1 MNICNQTRATR
12 TTKRMATT
20 KCNKKLMEKLK
31 STPGCTYHD
40 MGRGELPGFE
50 IEYNSAA
57 FHTWKDHYLPHDH
70 EHPDLAKCD
79 ILYLPY
85 PAIVLPPDIG
95 VELHAIGQVYPE
107 VVNTLIA
114 YAPLRATDFTALLD
128 PPVPL
133 ELVPTPPGIKFNH
146 STLAAYRVL
155 ERIQTGEGLP
165 SIAALAP
172 GTAIARLN
180 IYYANCIITFLLR
193 KL

>member
-1 MNICNQTRATR
+1 MSTTR
-12 TTKRMATT
+12 
-20 KCNKKLMEKLK
+20 CNKKLLETLK
-31 STPGCTYHD
+31 ETPGCTYHD
-40 MGRGELPGFE
+40 MGRGEIPGFE
-50 IEYNSAA
+50 LEYNSAA
-57 FHTWKDHYLPHDH
+57 FKLWKDHYLPNDH
-70 EHPDLAKCD
+70 EHPDLRKCD

-95 VELHAIGQVYPE
+95 VELHAIGLVYPE
-107 VVNTLIA
+107 VVNALIA
-114 YAPLRATDFTALLD
+114 YSPLRAQDFTALPP

-133 ELVPTPPGIKFNH
+133 EPVPTPPGIKFNH

-172 GTAIARLN
+172 GTAITRLN
-180 IYYANCIITFLLR
+180 IYYSNCVISFLLR